1 MNFHDRI
8 KDLFDRAAVKD
19 YMGIVK
25 LPFCLDFTTIL
36 YKGLGRPLHVNERFH

>member
-25 LPFCLDFTTIL
+25 LPFCLDFTTVQGI
-36 YKGLGRPLHVNERFH
+36 RTPFAC